1 MTPVSKASFLA
12 IIHADSQLQKALME
26 PSLCEIAIKI
36 ARAAGMGINGPD
48 LLAAQTDCGQI
59 SSDLLPDSEPILIDF
74 DGDGVQDAIQRGDR
88 FSLLGSDD

>member
-12 IIHADSQLQKALME
+12 TIHADSQLQKALLE

-36 ARAAGMGINGPD
+36 ARAAGIGVNGPD
-48 LLAAQTDCGQI
+48 LLAAQAEWGQV

-74 DGDGVQDAIQRGDR
+74 DGDGVPDAIQRGDR

>member
-36 ARAAGMGINGPD
+36 ARAAGMDVNGPD
-48 LLAAQTDCGQI
+48 LLAAQANCGHV
-59 SSDLLPDSEPILIDF
+59 SSDLLPDPEPILIDF
-74 DGDGVQDAIQRGDR
+74 DGDGVPDAIQRGDR